1 MATATRT
8 ETVTLELSRLEADEL
23 ADYLGAY
30 SGDDGGAADDILDA
44 LQDALAPF

>member
-8 ETVTLELSRLEADEL
+8 ETVTLELSRLEAEEL
-23 ADYLGAY
+23 SIYLR
-30 SGDDGGAADDILDA
+30 AANHGPVGRIADA